1 MCRGYNINMIID
13 TATEILLWLIGVWI
27 TAVAGITWYIS
38 KKIMPGIRNIMEHGT
53 EAEKREVIKAVFP
66 PRFKR

>member
-1 MCRGYNINMIID
+1 MIMNA
-13 TATEILLWLIGVWI
+13 ATEILLWVIGIWI
-27 TAVAGITWYIS
+27 TVVAGASWYIS
-38 KKIMPGIRNIMEHGT
+38 KKIMPGIRDIMENGT

>member
-1 MCRGYNINMIID
+1 MNMMNVNPL
-13 TATEILLWLIGVWI
+13 AEVLLVIMGIWVAL
-27 TAVAGITWYIS
+27 VAGIVWYIR
-38 KKIMPGIRNIMEHGT
+38 KKIMPGIRDIMEFGT